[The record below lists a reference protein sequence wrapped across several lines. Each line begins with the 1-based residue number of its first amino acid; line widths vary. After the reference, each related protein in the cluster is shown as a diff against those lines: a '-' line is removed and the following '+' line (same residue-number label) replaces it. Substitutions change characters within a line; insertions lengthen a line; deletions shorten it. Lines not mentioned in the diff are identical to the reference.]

1 MHAKLIVSCIVL
13 MGANMLLYAGG
24 GKNIMPAATPVVP
37 VEAVD
42 FSGWY
47 IGAGL
52 VRAKLSACENSC
64 IYEDVTYGLMIRGG
78 YDFNRYIGIEGRYIY
93 TSLGK
98 GPLGGSPLMHAGIFL
113 KPQLPLG
120 ERINLYGLLGYG
132 YTKNLGNGGRLNY
145 FDDGWGF
152 STGVGLE
159 YRFLGK
165 KSTEVR
171 KRSNDTTRAEWRL
184 FVEYQRLLV
193 KSGVPDMY
201 IVSFGVRRHF

>member
-1 MHAKLIVSCIVL
+1 MYVKPIVSCIVL
-13 MGANMLLYAGG
+13 IGINMSLYAGG
-24 GKNIMPAATPVVP
+24 DKNIIPTATPVVP

-52 VRAKLSACENSC
+52 VWAKFGACESSC
-64 IYEDVTYGLMIRGG
+64 TYEDVTYGLMMRGG

-93 TSLGK
+93 TSFGK
-98 GPLGGSPLMHAGIFL
+98 GSLGGTPLMHAGVFL
-113 KPQLPLG
+113 KPQLSLG

-132 YTKNLGNGGRLNY
+132 YTKNLGNRGRLNY
-145 FDDGWGF
+145 FDNGWGF
-152 STGVGLE
+152 SAGVGLE
-159 YRFLGK
+159 YRFLSE
-165 KSTEVR
+165 KSTDTP
-171 KRSNDTTRAEWRL
+171 KKNNDATRTEWRL

-193 KSGVPDMY
+193 KSDVPDMY